1 MSRRTTAKEVEE
13 VRRRLADRSI
23 VLVGLMGAGKTTI
36 GRRLANLLAIP
47 FVDADAEIEAAAGK
61 SIADIFAD
69 HGEAHF
75 RDGERRVIARL
86 LKSGPQVLAT
96 GGGAYMND
104 ETRATIREHGIAV
117 WLRADLPLLLKRVAK
132 RSHRPLLATD
142 DPEAVMRRLMELRYP
157 IYAEADIVVDSRDVS
172 HVAVVFDVLVEL
184 AAYLKN
190 RDGDDTSCR

>member
-36 GRRLANLLAIP
+36 GRRLAHLLAIP

-86 LKSGPQVLAT
+86 LQSGPQVLAT
-96 GGGAYMND
+96 GGGAYMHE
-104 ETRATIREHGIAV
+104 ETRATIRERGIAV
-117 WLRADLPLLLKRVAK
+117 WLRADLPLLLKRVSK
-132 RSHRPLLATD
+132 RNHRPLLATD
-142 DPEAVMRRLMELRYP
+142 DPAAVMRQLMELRYP
-157 IYAEADIVVDSRDVS
+157 VYAEADIVVDSRDIS
-172 HVAVVFDVLVEL
+172 HVAVVFDVLTEL
-184 AAYLKN
+184 AAFLRD
-190 RDGDDTSCR
+190 RDGDDESTG